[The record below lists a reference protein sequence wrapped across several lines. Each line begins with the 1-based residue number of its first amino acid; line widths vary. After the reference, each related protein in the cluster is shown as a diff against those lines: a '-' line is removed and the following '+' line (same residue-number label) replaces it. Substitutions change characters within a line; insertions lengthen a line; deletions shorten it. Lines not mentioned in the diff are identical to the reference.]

1 MNLDAFVR
9 QRTPEWEELG
19 RLVEVAGRRPERLG
33 PGGVRRLGSTYR
45 AAAADLAL
53 ARRRWPGDPVT
64 IRLEDLVGRS
74 RHLVYATESRS
85 ASLRHFLSR
94 GYWRLVRERIGLVGL
109 CWLLMIVPAVL
120 VGAWAASDPAAAG
133 RFLPSQFRG
142 VGEHGGGDLGLALGR
157 QATLAGQIL
166 TNNIQVSFVAF
177 AGGILAGV
185 GTTLV
190 LLYNGALIGGVAGLT
205 FAAGR
210 PGPFLS
216 LVAPHGVLE
225 LSVIAVSGA
234 AGFSVGW
241 ALIDPGRWSRRVALA
256 AGARRG
262 AEIVLGTM
270 PWFVLAGL
278 VEGFVT
284 PTSLPQAA
292 GRPVVEQVGEDDDE
306 GPLAAAEAAEGQL
319 VVAVGGRRLEVEE
332 AVDDALAAAAPGR
345 QAPPNGAVEG
355 DRPGLVAD
363 LVGHQRHGHC
373 RVEGGGEPGQ
383 RDAGAEPG

>member
-9 QRTPEWEELG
+9 QRTPEWQELAW
-19 RLVEVAGRRPERLG
+19 LVESAGRRPERLG
-33 PGGVRRLGSTYR
+33 PGGVRRLGATYR

-64 IRLEDLVGRS
+64 VRLEDLVSRS
-74 RHLVYATESRS
+74 RHLVYASESRS
-85 ASLRHFLSR
+85 GSLRHFLSR
-94 GYWRLVRERIGLVGL
+94 GYWRLVHERLGLVGL
-109 CWLLMIVPAVL
+109 CWLLLIVPGL
-120 VGAWAASDPAAAG
+120 LLGAWAASDPAAAA
-133 RFLPSQFRG
+133 RFLPAEYRG
-142 VGEHGGGDLGLALGR
+142 VGDGARGDLGLAVGT

-166 TNNIQVSFVAF
+166 TNNIQVSFLAF

-190 LLYNGALIGGVAGLT
+190 LLFNGALLGGVAGLT
-205 FAAGR
+205 VAAGR

-234 AGFSVGW
+234 AGLTVGW
-241 ALIDPGRWSRRVALA
+241 ALVDPGRRSRRAALGQ
-256 AGARRG
+256 GARRG

-284 PTSLPQAA
+284 PTALPLA
-292 GRPVVEQVGEDDDE
+292 GALAVGI
-306 GPLAAAEAAEGQL
+306 LAAAPYWAL
-319 VVAVGGRRLEVEE
+319 VFWRGRPEPVPADPAVSGLEP
-332 AVDDALAAAAPGR
+332 APGL
-345 QAPPNGAVEG
+345 
-355 DRPGLVAD
+355 RP
-363 LVGHQRHGHC
+363 
-373 RVEGGGEPGQ
+373 
-383 RDAGAEPG
+383 

>member
-9 QRTPEWEELG
+9 QRTPEWQELAW
-19 RLVEVAGRRPERLG
+19 LVENAGRRPERLG

-45 AAAADLAL
+45 SAAADLAL

-64 IRLEDLVGRS
+64 VRLEDLVGRS
-74 RHLVYATESRS
+74 RHLVYASESRG

-94 GYWRLVRERIGLVGL
+94 GYWRLVRERLGLVGL
-109 CWLLMIVPAVL
+109 CWLLLIVPGVL
-120 VGAWAASDPAAAG
+120 LGVWAASDPAAAA
-133 RFLPSQFRG
+133 RFLPAEYRG
-142 VGEHGGGDLGLALGR
+142 VGGHSGGDLGLAVGT

-166 TNNIQVSFVAF
+166 TNNIQVSFLAF

-190 LLYNGALIGGVAGLT
+190 LLFNGALIGGVAGLT
-205 FAAGR
+205 VAAGQ

-234 AGFSVGW
+234 AGLTVGW
-241 ALIDPGRWSRRVALA
+241 ALIDPGRWSRRAALGQ
-256 AGARRG
+256 GARRG

-284 PTSLPQAA
+284 PTSLPLA
-292 GRPVVEQVGEDDDE
+292 GA
-306 GPLAAAEAAEGQL
+306 L
-319 VVAVGGRRLEVEE
+319 AVGGLV
-332 AVDDALAAAAPGR
+332 AAPYWALVFWRGR
-345 QAPPNGAVEG
+345 PELLA
-355 DRPGLVAD
+355 
-363 LVGHQRHGHC
+363 
-373 RVEGGGEPGQ
+373 
-383 RDAGAEPG
+383 

>member
-9 QRTPEWEELG
+9 QRTPDWEELA
-19 RLVEVAGRRPERLG
+19 RLVAGAGHHPEKLG

-64 IRLEDLVGRS
+64 VRLEDLVGRA
-74 RHLVYATESRS
+74 RHLVYASESRS

-109 CWLLMIVPAVL
+109 CWLLMIVPGAL
-120 VGAWAASDPAAAG
+120 VGAWATSDPAAAA
-133 RFLPSQFRG
+133 RFLPGQFRG
-142 VGEHGGGDLGLALGR
+142 AGENAGGDLGLSVGY

-190 LLYNGALIGGVAGLT
+190 LLYNGALIGGGGGPAM
-205 FAAGR
+205 AAGR
-210 PGPFLS
+210 AGPFLS
-216 LVAPHGVLE
+216 PGAPHGVLE

-241 ALIDPGRWSRRVALA
+241 ALIDPGRRSRRVALSL
-256 AGARRG
+256 AGGRG
-262 AEIVLGTM
+262 AG
-270 PWFVLAGL
+270 W
-278 VEGFVT
+278 
-284 PTSLPQAA
+284 
-292 GRPVVEQVGEDDDE
+292 
-306 GPLAAAEAAEGQL
+306 
-319 VVAVGGRRLEVEE
+319 
-332 AVDDALAAAAPGR
+332 GR
-345 QAPPNGAVEG
+345 QFAP
-355 DRPGLVAD
+355 
-363 LVGHQRHGHC
+363 
-373 RVEGGGEPGQ
+373 
-383 RDAGAEPG
+383 AGSPI

>member
-9 QRTPEWEELG
+9 RRTPEWEELG
-19 RLVEVAGRRPERLG
+19 RLAEAAGRRPERLG
-33 PGGVRRLGSTYR
+33 PAGVRRLGATYR

-53 ARRRWPGDPVT
+53 PRRRWPGDPVT
-64 IRLEDLVGRS
+64 VRLEDLVGRS

-109 CWLLMIVPAVL
+109 CWLLMIFPAVL

-133 RFLPSQFRG
+133 RFLPGQFRG

-177 AGGILAGV
+177 AGGLLAGV

-205 FAAGR
+205 VAAGR

-241 ALIDPGRWSRRVALA
+241 ALIDPGRRSRRGGAGAAAPPGAGNA
-256 AGARRG
+256 AGHQ
-262 AEIVLGTM
+262 

-284 PTSLPQAA
+284 P
-292 GRPVVEQVGEDDDE
+292 RR
-306 GPLAAAEAAEGQL
+306 
-319 VVAVGGRRLEVEE
+319 GG
-332 AVDDALAAAAPGR
+332 A
-345 QAPPNGAVEG
+345 
-355 DRPGLVAD
+355 RPGVA
-363 LVGHQRHGHC
+363 
-373 RVEGGGEPGQ
+373 GGLCAPRPDPG
-383 RDAGAEPG
+383 P

>member
-9 QRTPEWEELG
+9 QRTPEWQELAW
-19 RLVEVAGRRPERLG
+19 LVESAGRRPERLG
-33 PGGVRRLGSTYR
+33 PGGVRRLGATYR

-64 IRLEDLVGRS
+64 VRLEDLVSRS
-74 RHLVYATESRS
+74 RHLVYASESRS
-85 ASLRHFLSR
+85 GSLRHFMSR
-94 GYWRLVRERIGLVGL
+94 GYWRLVHERLGLVGL
-109 CWLLMIVPAVL
+109 CWLLLIVPGL
-120 VGAWAASDPAAAG
+120 LLGAWAASDPAAAA
-133 RFLPSQFRG
+133 RFLPAEYRG
-142 VGEHGGGDLGLALGR
+142 VGDRGSGDLGLAVGT

-166 TNNIQVSFVAF
+166 TNNIQVSFLAF

-190 LLYNGALIGGVAGLT
+190 LLFNGALLGGVAGLT
-205 FAAGR
+205 VAAGQ

-234 AGFSVGW
+234 AGLTVGW
-241 ALIDPGRWSRRVALA
+241 ALVDPGRRSRRAALGQ
-256 AGARRG
+256 GARRG

-284 PTSLPQAA
+284 PTALPVAGAMAVGILVAA
-292 GRPVVEQVGEDDDE
+292 PYWALVFWRGRP
-306 GPLAAAEAAEGQL
+306 
-319 VVAVGGRRLEVEE
+319 
-332 AVDDALAAAAPGR
+332 
-345 QAPPNGAVEG
+345 
-355 DRPGLVAD
+355 
-363 LVGHQRHGHC
+363 
-373 RVEGGGEPGQ
+373 EPGPP
-383 RDAGAEPG
+383 DPGAFGGPG

>member
-19 RLVEVAGRRPERLG
+19 RLVQSARRRPERLG
-33 PGGVRRLGSTYR
+33 PAGVRRLGSIYR
-45 AAAADLAL
+45 AVAADLAL

-64 IRLEDLVGRS
+64 VRLEDLVGRS
-74 RHLVYATESRS
+74 RH
-85 ASLRHFLSR
+85 
-94 GYWRLVRERIGLVGL
+94 
-109 CWLLMIVPAVL
+109 
-120 VGAWAASDPAAAG
+120 
-133 RFLPSQFRG
+133 
-142 VGEHGGGDLGLALGR
+142 LGR

-205 FAAGR
+205 VAAGR

-241 ALIDPGRWSRRVALA
+241 SLIDPGRRSRRVALGL
-256 AGARRG
+256 GARRG
-262 AEIVLGTM
+262 AEIVLG
-270 PWFVLAGL
+270 
-278 VEGFVT
+278 
-284 PTSLPQAA
+284 
-292 GRPVVEQVGEDDDE
+292 
-306 GPLAAAEAAEGQL
+306 
-319 VVAVGGRRLEVEE
+319 
-332 AVDDALAAAAPGR
+332 
-345 QAPPNGAVEG
+345 
-355 DRPGLVAD
+355 
-363 LVGHQRHGHC
+363 
-373 RVEGGGEPGQ
+373 
-383 RDAGAEPG
+383 

>member
-9 QRTPEWEELG
+9 LRTPEWEELA
-19 RLVEVAGRRPERLG
+19 RLVASAGHQPEKLG
-33 PGGVRRLGSTYR
+33 PGGVRRLGTTYR

-64 IRLEDLVGRS
+64 VRLEDLVGRS
-74 RHLVYATESRS
+74 RHLVYASESRS
-85 ASLRHFLSR
+85 ASLRQFLSR
-94 GYWRLVRERIGLVGL
+94 GYWRLVRERLGLVGL
-109 CWLLMIVPAVL
+109 CWLLMIVPALL
-120 VGAWAASDPAAAG
+120 VGVWAASDPAAAG
-133 RFLPSQFRG
+133 RFLPGQFRG
-142 VGEHGGGDLGLALGR
+142 AGENAGGDLGLSVGY

-190 LLYNGALIGGVAGLT
+190 LLYNGALLGGVAGLT
-205 FAAGR
+205 MAAGR
-210 PGPFLS
+210 TGPFLS

-241 ALIDPGRWSRRVALA
+241 ALIDPGRRSRRVALGL
-256 AGARRG
+256 GARRG

-270 PWFVLAGL
+270 PWFVLAGI

-284 PTSLPQAA
+284 PTALPLAGAITVGLLVAA
-292 GRPVVEQVGEDDDE
+292 PYWALVFWRGRPEPVPE
-306 GPLAAAEAAEGQL
+306 PAT
-319 VVAVGGRRLEVEE
+319 
-332 AVDDALAAAAPGR
+332 
-345 QAPPNGAVEG
+345 GAV
-355 DRPGLVAD
+355 A
-363 LVGHQRHGHC
+363 
-373 RVEGGGEPGQ
+373 
-383 RDAGAEPG
+383 

>member
-19 RLVEVAGRRPERLG
+19 RLVESAGHRAERLG
-33 PGGVRRLGSTYR
+33 PGGVRRLGSAYR

-64 IRLEDLVGRS
+64 VRLEDLVGRS

-85 ASLRHFLSR
+85 ASLRYFLSR

-109 CWLLMIVPAVL
+109 CWLLMIVPGLL
-120 VGAWAASDPAAAG
+120 VGIWAASDPAAAA

-142 VGEHGGGDLGLALGR
+142 AGEHGGGDLGLAVGR
-157 QATLAGQIL
+157 QATMAGQIL

-205 FAAGR
+205 MAAGR

-234 AGFSVGW
+234 AGFAVGM
-241 ALIDPGRWSRRVALA
+241 ALIDPGRGSRRVSLGL
-256 AGARRG
+256 GARRG

-270 PWFVLAGL
+270 PWFVVAGL

-284 PTSLPQAA
+284 PTSLPLAGAIAVGLLVAA
-292 GRPVVEQVGEDDDE
+292 PYWILVFWRGRPE
-306 GPLAAAEAAEGQL
+306 PIP
-319 VVAVGGRRLEVEE
+319 EVQ
-332 AVDDALAAAAPGR
+332 PS
-345 QAPPNGAVEG
+345 
-355 DRPGLVAD
+355 
-363 LVGHQRHGHC
+363 
-373 RVEGGGEPGQ
+373 
-383 RDAGAEPG
+383 

>member
-9 QRTPEWEELG
+9 QRTPEWDELG
-19 RLVEVAGRRPERLG
+19 QLVTRAGQRPERLG
-33 PGGVRRLGSTYR
+33 PAGVRRLGATYR

-64 IRLEDLVGRS
+64 VRLEDLVGRS
-74 RHLVYATESRS
+74 RHLVYAAESRS
-85 ASLRHFLSR
+85 ASLREFLSH

-120 VGAWAASDPAAAG
+120 VGVWAASDPAAAA
-133 RFLPSQFRG
+133 RFLPGQFRG
-142 VGEHGGGDLGLALGR
+142 AGQNTGGDLGLGVGT

-210 PGPFLS
+210 PGPFLA

-234 AGFSVGW
+234 AGFTVGW
-241 ALIDPGRWSRRVALA
+241 ALVDPGRRSRRTSVGLA
-256 AGARRG
+256 ARRG

-284 PTSLPQAA
+284 PTSLPLGGAITVGLLVAA
-292 GRPVVEQVGEDDDE
+292 PYWTLVFWRGRP
-306 GPLAAAEAAEGQL
+306 
-319 VVAVGGRRLEVEE
+319 
-332 AVDDALAAAAPGR
+332 
-345 QAPPNGAVEG
+345 
-355 DRPGLVAD
+355 DRP
-363 LVGHQRHGHC
+363 
-373 RVEGGGEPGQ
+373 EPS
-383 RDAGAEPG
+383 

>member
-9 QRTPEWEELG
+9 ERTPEWEEL
-19 RLVEVAGRRPERLG
+19 RALVEAAGRRPEQLG
-33 PGGVRRLGSTYR
+33 PAGVRRLGSTYR

-64 IRLEDLVGRS
+64 VRLEDLVSRS
-74 RHLVYATESRS
+74 RHLVYATASRS
-85 ASLRHFLSR
+85 ASLREFLSR

-109 CWLLMIVPAVL
+109 CWLLMIVPALL

-205 FAAGR
+205 VAAGR

-241 ALIDPGRWSRRVALA
+241 ALIDPGRRSRRVALGL
-256 AGARRG
+256 GARRG

-284 PTSLPQAA
+284 PTSLPLGGA
-292 GRPVVEQVGEDDDE
+292 
-306 GPLAAAEAAEGQL
+306 
-319 VVAVGGRRLEVEE
+319 VAVGLLVAAPYWTLVFWRGRIPAPPGPSRHRRLR
-332 AVDDALAAAAPGR
+332 ALAR
-345 QAPPNGAVEG
+345 
-355 DRPGLVAD
+355 R
-363 LVGHQRHGHC
+363 
-373 RVEGGGEPGQ
+373 
-383 RDAGAEPG
+383 

>member
-19 RLVEVAGRRPERLG
+19 RLVESAGHRAERLG
-33 PGGVRRLGSTYR
+33 PGGVRRLGSAYR
-45 AAAADLAL
+45 AVAADLAL
-53 ARRRWPGDPVT
+53 ARRRWPGDPVPV
-64 IRLEDLVGRS
+64 RLEDFVGRA
-74 RHLVYATESRS
+74 RHLVYAPESRS
-85 ASLRHFLSR
+85 TSLRQFLSR
-94 GYWRLVRERIGLVGL
+94 GYWCLVRERIGLVGL

-133 RFLPSQFRG
+133 RFLPGQFRG

-205 FAAGR
+205 VAAGR

-234 AGFSVGW
+234 AGFVVGW
-241 ALIDPGRWSRRVALA
+241 SLIDPGRGSRRLSLGV
-256 AGARRG
+256 GARRG

-270 PWFVLAGL
+270 PWFVVAGL

-284 PTSLPQAA
+284 PTSLPLAGAIAVGLLVAA
-292 GRPVVEQVGEDDDE
+292 PYWTLVFWRGRPE
-306 GPLAAAEAAEGQL
+306 P
-319 VVAVGGRRLEVEE
+319 
-332 AVDDALAAAAPGR
+332 AP
-345 QAPPNGAVEG
+345 A
-355 DRPGLVAD
+355 
-363 LVGHQRHGHC
+363 
-373 RVEGGGEPGQ
+373 
-383 RDAGAEPG
+383 

>member
-9 QRTPEWEELG
+9 QRTPEWDELA
-19 RLVEVAGRRPERLG
+19 RLVASAGHHPEKLG
-33 PGGVRRLGSTYR
+33 PGGVRRLGTTYR

-64 IRLEDLVGRS
+64 VRLEDLVGRS
-74 RHLVYATESRS
+74 RHLVYASQSRS
-85 ASLRHFLSR
+85 ASLREFMLE
-94 GYWRLVRERIGLVGL
+94 GYWQLVRERIGLVGL

-133 RFLPSQFRG
+133 RFLPGQFRG
-142 VGEHGGGDLGLALGR
+142 VGEHSGGDLGLALGR

-205 FAAGR
+205 VAAGR

-241 ALIDPGRWSRRVALA
+241 ALIDPGRRSRRVALA

-284 PTSLPQAA
+284 PTSLPLA
-292 GRPVVEQVGEDDDE
+292 G
-306 GPLAAAEAAEGQL
+306 A
-319 VVAVGGRRLEVEE
+319 VAVGLLVAAPYWTLVFWRGRPTADGRGGRLEP
-332 AVDDALAAAAPGR
+332 APGLG
-345 QAPPNGAVEG
+345 P
-355 DRPGLVAD
+355 
-363 LVGHQRHGHC
+363 
-373 RVEGGGEPGQ
+373 
-383 RDAGAEPG
+383 

>member
-9 QRTPEWEELG
+9 SRTPEWEELH
-19 RLVEVAGRRPERLG
+19 RLVDSAGHRPERLG
-33 PGGVRRLGSTYR
+33 PGGVRRLGTTYR

-64 IRLEDLVGRS
+64 VRLEDLVGRS

-85 ASLRHFLSR
+85 ASLRQFLSQ

-109 CWLLMIVPAVL
+109 CWLLMIVPAAL
-120 VGAWAASDPAAAG
+120 VGAWAASDPAAAA

-177 AGGILAGV
+177 AGGLLAGV

-190 LLYNGALIGGVAGLT
+190 LLYNGALIGGVGGLT
-205 FAAGR
+205 VAAGQ

-225 LSVIAVSGA
+225 LSLIAVSGA

-241 ALIDPGRWSRRVALA
+241 ALIDPGRRSRRVALGL
-256 AGARRG
+256 GARRG

-270 PWFVLAGL
+270 PWFVVAGL

-284 PTSLPQAA
+284 PTSLP
-292 GRPVVEQVGEDDDE
+292 
-306 GPLAAAEAAEGQL
+306 LAAA
-319 VVAVGGRRLEVEE
+319 VAVGLLV
-332 AVDDALAAAAPGR
+332 AAPYWALVFWRGR
-345 QAPPNGAVEG
+345 PAA
-355 DRPGLVAD
+355 
-363 LVGHQRHGHC
+363 
-373 RVEGGGEPGQ
+373 
-383 RDAGAEPG
+383 

>member
-9 QRTPEWEELG
+9 QRTPEWEELR
-19 RLVEVAGRRPERLG
+19 RLVDRAGRRPERLG
-33 PGGVRRLGSTYR
+33 PDGARRLGSAYR

-64 IRLEDLVGRS
+64 VRLEDLVGRA
-74 RHLVYATESRS
+74 RHLVYASESRS
-85 ASLRHFLSR
+85 ASLRQFLSR

-120 VGAWAASDPAAAG
+120 VGAWAASDPAAAA

-205 FAAGR
+205 VAAGR

-241 ALIDPGRWSRRVALA
+241 ALIDPGRRSRRVALGL
-256 AGARRG
+256 GARRG

-270 PWFVLAGL
+270 PWFVLAGV

-284 PTSLPQAA
+284 PTALPLAGAITVGLLVAA
-292 GRPVVEQVGEDDDE
+292 PYWALVFWRGRPEPVPE
-306 GPLAAAEAAEGQL
+306 LA
-319 VVAVGGRRLEVEE
+319 EVS
-332 AVDDALAAAAPGR
+332 
-345 QAPPNGAVEG
+345 
-355 DRPGLVAD
+355 
-363 LVGHQRHGHC
+363 
-373 RVEGGGEPGQ
+373 
-383 RDAGAEPG
+383 

>member
-9 QRTPEWEELG
+9 QRTAEWDELS
-19 RLVEVAGRRPERLG
+19 RLVASAGSRPERLG
-33 PGGVRRLGSTYR
+33 PAAVRRLGATYR
-45 AAAADLAL
+45 AAAADLAF

-64 IRLEDLVGRS
+64 VRLEDLVGLA
-74 RHLVYATESRS
+74 RHLVYASPSRS

-94 GYWRLVRERIGLVGL
+94 GYWRLVRERIGVVGF
-109 CWLLMIVPAVL
+109 CWLLMVVPGVL
-120 VGAWAASDPAAAG
+120 VGAWAASDPAAAA
-133 RFLPSQFRG
+133 RFLPAQFRG
-142 VGEHGGGDLGLALGR
+142 VGDSGGGDLGLGVGR

-177 AGGILAGV
+177 AGGLLAGV

-205 FAAGR
+205 VAAGR

-234 AGFSVGW
+234 AGFTVGW
-241 ALIDPGRWSRRVALA
+241 SLINPGRRSRWVSLSL
-256 AGARRG
+256 GARRG

-270 PWFVLAGL
+270 PWFVVAGV

-284 PTSLPQAA
+284 PTSLPLA
-292 GRPVVEQVGEDDDE
+292 G
-306 GPLAAAEAAEGQL
+306 AI
-319 VVAVGGRRLEVEE
+319 AVGGLVATPYWVLVFWRGRPEPDGRLETAPRLGPEVG
-332 AVDDALAAAAPGR
+332 ADAGGGQGVGRSLQHLGAGPGQLGR
-345 QAPPNGAVEG
+345 HPGPGVEG
-355 DRPGLVAD
+355 FDD
-363 LVGHQRHGHC
+363 H
-373 RVEGGGEPGQ
+373 
-383 RDAGAEPG
+383 

>member
-9 QRTPEWEELG
+9 QRTPGWGEPG
-19 RLVEVAGRRPERLG
+19 RLVQSARRRPERLG
-33 PGGVRRLGSTYR
+33 PAGVRRLGSIYR
-45 AAAADLAL
+45 AVAADLAL

-64 IRLEDLVGRS
+64 GRLEDLVGRS

-85 ASLRHFLSR
+85 ASLRQFLSR

-120 VGAWAASDPAAAG
+120 VGVWAASDPAAAG

-166 TNNIQVSFVAF
+166 TNNIQVSF
-177 AGGILAGV
+177 
-185 GTTLV
+185 
-190 LLYNGALIGGVAGLT
+190 
-205 FAAGR
+205 
-210 PGPFLS
+210 LS

-241 ALIDPGRWSRRVALA
+241 SLIDPGRRSRRAALGL
-256 AGARRG
+256 GARRG

-284 PTSLPQAA
+284 PTSLPLA
-292 GRPVVEQVGEDDDE
+292 G
-306 GPLAAAEAAEGQL
+306 A
-319 VVAVGGRRLEVEE
+319 VAVGLLV
-332 AVDDALAAAAPGR
+332 AAPYWTLVFWRGR
-345 QAPPNGAVEG
+345 P
-355 DRPGLVAD
+355 
-363 LVGHQRHGHC
+363 
-373 RVEGGGEPGQ
+373 EPQPSGTTN
-383 RDAGAEPG
+383 

>member
-1 MNLDAFVR
+1 VNLDAFVR
-9 QRTPEWEELG
+9 QRTPEWEELA
-19 RLVEVAGRRPERLG
+19 RLVATAGHRPERLG
-33 PGGVRRLGSTYR
+33 PVGVRRLGSTYR

-64 IRLEDLVGRS
+64 VRLEDLVGRS

-85 ASLRHFLSR
+85 ASLRQFLSR

-109 CWLLMIVPAVL
+109 CWLLMIVPGML
-120 VGAWAASDPAAAG
+120 VGAWAASDPAAAA
-133 RFLPSQFRG
+133 RFLPAQFRG
-142 VGEHGGGDLGLALGR
+142 VGENGGGDLGLAVGA

-177 AGGILAGV
+177 AGGIMAGV

-205 FAAGR
+205 VDAGR
-210 PGPFLS
+210 TGPFLA

-234 AGFSVGW
+234 AGFTVGW
-241 ALIDPGRWSRRVALA
+241 ALINPGRRSRRVALGL
-256 AGARRG
+256 GARRG

-270 PWFVLAGL
+270 PWFVVAGV

-284 PTSLPQAA
+284 PTSLPLAGAIAVGLLVAA
-292 GRPVVEQVGEDDDE
+292 PYWALVFWRGRPE
-306 GPLAAAEAAEGQL
+306 P
-319 VVAVGGRRLEVEE
+319 
-332 AVDDALAAAAPGR
+332 
-345 QAPPNGAVEG
+345 APP
-355 DRPGLVAD
+355 P
-363 LVGHQRHGHC
+363 
-373 RVEGGGEPGQ
+373 
-383 RDAGAEPG
+383 AGTD

>member
-9 QRTPEWEELG
+9 QRTPEWDELG
-19 RLVEVAGRRPERLG
+19 RLVESAGRRPERLG
-33 PGGVRRLGSTYR
+33 PDGVRRLGATYR

-64 IRLEDLVGRS
+64 VRLEDLVGRA
-74 RHLVYATESRS
+74 RHLVYASHSRT
-85 ASLRHFLSR
+85 ASLRQFLSR

-109 CWLLMIVPAVL
+109 CWLLMLVPAAL
-120 VGAWAASDPAAAG
+120 VGAWAASDPAAAA
-133 RFLPSQFRG
+133 RFLPTQFRG
-142 VGEHGGGDLGLALGR
+142 VGQHGSGDLGLALGR

-190 LLYNGALIGGVAGLT
+190 LLYNGALIGGVGGLT
-205 FAAGR
+205 VAAGR

-241 ALIDPGRWSRRVALA
+241 ALIDPGRRSRRAALGL
-256 AGARRG
+256 GARRG

-284 PTSLPQAA
+284 PTSLPLA
-292 GRPVVEQVGEDDDE
+292 G
-306 GPLAAAEAAEGQL
+306 A
-319 VVAVGGRRLEVEE
+319 VAVGVLV
-332 AVDDALAAAAPGR
+332 AAPYWALVFWRGR
-345 QAPPNGAVEG
+345 PEPAPSAQAG
-355 DRPGLVAD
+355 
-363 LVGHQRHGHC
+363 
-373 RVEGGGEPGQ
+373 
-383 RDAGAEPG
+383 

>member
-9 QRTPEWEELG
+9 QRTPEWEELA
-19 RLVEVAGRRPERLG
+19 RLVAGAGHRPEKLG
-33 PGGVRRLGSTYR
+33 PAGVRRLGATYR

-64 IRLEDLVGRS
+64 VRLEDLVGRS

-85 ASLRHFLSR
+85 ASLRQFLSQ
-94 GYWRLVRERIGLVGL
+94 GYWRLVRERLGLVGL

-133 RFLPSQFRG
+133 KFLPGQFRG
-142 VGEHGGGDLGLALGR
+142 AGGNAGGDLGLSVGY

-177 AGGILAGV
+177 AGGVLAGV

-190 LLYNGALIGGVAGLT
+190 LLYNGALLGGVAGLT
-205 FAAGR
+205 AAAGR
-210 PGPFLS
+210 TGPFLS

-234 AGFSVGW
+234 AGFTVGW
-241 ALIDPGRWSRRVALA
+241 ALIDPGRRSRRVALA
-256 AGARRG
+256 LAARRG

-270 PWFVLAGL
+270 PWFVLAGI

-284 PTSLPQAA
+284 PTALPLGGAITVGLLVAA
-292 GRPVVEQVGEDDDE
+292 PYWFLVFWCGRPE
-306 GPLAAAEAAEGQL
+306 PL
-319 VVAVGGRRLEVEE
+319 
-332 AVDDALAAAAPGR
+332 PS
-345 QAPPNGAVEG
+345 
-355 DRPGLVAD
+355 
-363 LVGHQRHGHC
+363 
-373 RVEGGGEPGQ
+373 
-383 RDAGAEPG
+383 

>member
-9 QRTPEWEELG
+9 QRTPEWDELG
-19 RLVEVAGRRPERLG
+19 QLVARAGQRPERLG
-33 PGGVRRLGSTYR
+33 PAGVRRLGATYR

-64 IRLEDLVGRS
+64 VRLEDLVGRS
-74 RHLVYATESRS
+74 RHLVYAAESRS
-85 ASLRHFLSR
+85 ASLREFLSH

-109 CWLLMIVPAVL
+109 CWLLMLVPAVL
-120 VGAWAASDPAAAG
+120 VGVWTASDPAAAA
-133 RFLPSQFRG
+133 RFLPGQFRG
-142 VGEHGGGDLGLALGR
+142 AGQNTGGDLGIGVGT

-205 FAAGR
+205 IAAGR
-210 PGPFLS
+210 PGPFLA

-234 AGFSVGW
+234 AGFTVGW
-241 ALIDPGRWSRRVALA
+241 ALVDPGRRSRRTSVGLA
-256 AGARRG
+256 ARRG

-284 PTSLPQAA
+284 PTSLPLGGAITVGLLVAA
-292 GRPVVEQVGEDDDE
+292 PYWTLVFWRGRPERRRE
-306 GPLAAAEAAEGQL
+306 PAAALQG
-319 VVAVGGRRLEVEE
+319 
-332 AVDDALAAAAPGR
+332 
-345 QAPPNGAVEG
+345 
-355 DRPGLVAD
+355 
-363 LVGHQRHGHC
+363 
-373 RVEGGGEPGQ
+373 
-383 RDAGAEPG
+383 

>member
-9 QRTPEWEELG
+9 SRTPEWEELG
-19 RLVEVAGRRPERLG
+19 RLVAGAGHRAERLG

-64 IRLEDLVGRS
+64 VRLEDLVGRS
-74 RHLVYATESRS
+74 RHLVYATESRA

-94 GYWRLVRERIGLVGL
+94 GYWRLVREQIGLVGL
-109 CWLLMIVPAVL
+109 CWLLMVVPGVL
-120 VGAWAASDPAAAG
+120 VGAWAASDPAAAAQ
-133 RFLPSQFRG
+133 FLPPQFRG
-142 VGEHGGGDLGLALGR
+142 VGEHAGGDLGLGVGR

-205 FAAGR
+205 VAAGR

-234 AGFSVGW
+234 AGFAVGW
-241 ALIDPGRWSRRVALA
+241 ALIDPGRRSRRVALGL
-256 AGARRG
+256 GARRG

-270 PWFVLAGL
+270 PWFVVAGL

-284 PTSLPQAA
+284 PTSLPLAQALA
-292 GRPVVEQVGEDDDE
+292 VGLLVAAPYWILVFWRGRPE
-306 GPLAAAEAAEGQL
+306 P
-319 VVAVGGRRLEVEE
+319 
-332 AVDDALAAAAPGR
+332 AP
-345 QAPPNGAVEG
+345 A
-355 DRPGLVAD
+355 
-363 LVGHQRHGHC
+363 
-373 RVEGGGEPGQ
+373 GGG
-383 RDAGAEPG
+383 

>member
-9 QRTPEWEELG
+9 RRTPEWDELAQ
-19 RLVEVAGRRPERLG
+19 LVANAGHHPEKLG
-33 PGGVRRLGSTYR
+33 PGGVRRLGATYR

-64 IRLEDLVGRS
+64 VRLEDLVGRS
-74 RHLVYATESRS
+74 RHLVYATASRS
-85 ASLRHFLSR
+85 ASLRQFLSR
-94 GYWRLVRERIGLVGL
+94 GYWRLVRERLGLVGL

-133 RFLPSQFRG
+133 RFLPGQFRG
-142 VGEHGGGDLGLALGR
+142 AGGNTGRDLGLSVGY

-205 FAAGR
+205 TAAGR
-210 PGPFLS
+210 TGPFLS

-234 AGFSVGW
+234 AGFTVGW
-241 ALIDPGRWSRRVALA
+241 ALIDPGRRSRRVALGLA
-256 AGARRG
+256 ARRG

-270 PWFVLAGL
+270 PWFVLAGV

-284 PTSLPQAA
+284 PTALPLGGAITVGLLVAA
-292 GRPVVEQVGEDDDE
+292 PYWALVFWRGRPEPVPE
-306 GPLAAAEAAEGQL
+306 PAA
-319 VVAVGGRRLEVEE
+319 
-332 AVDDALAAAAPGR
+332 
-345 QAPPNGAVEG
+345 
-355 DRPGLVAD
+355 
-363 LVGHQRHGHC
+363 
-373 RVEGGGEPGQ
+373 
-383 RDAGAEPG
+383 

>member
-9 QRTPEWEELG
+9 QRTPEWDELG
-19 RLVEVAGRRPERLG
+19 RLVESAGRRPERLG
-33 PGGVRRLGSTYR
+33 PDGVRRLGATYR

-64 IRLEDLVGRS
+64 VRLEDLVGRA
-74 RHLVYATESRS
+74 RHLVYASHSRT
-85 ASLRHFLSR
+85 ASLRQFLSR

-109 CWLLMIVPAVL
+109 CWLLMLVPAAL
-120 VGAWAASDPAAAG
+120 VGAWAASDPAAAA
-133 RFLPSQFRG
+133 RFLPTQFRG
-142 VGEHGGGDLGLALGR
+142 VGQHGSGDLGLALGR

-190 LLYNGALIGGVAGLT
+190 LLYNGALIGGVGGLT
-205 FAAGR
+205 VAAGR

-241 ALIDPGRWSRRVALA
+241 ALIDPGRRSRRAALGL
-256 AGARRG
+256 GARRG

-284 PTSLPQAA
+284 PTSLPLA
-292 GRPVVEQVGEDDDE
+292 G
-306 GPLAAAEAAEGQL
+306 A
-319 VVAVGGRRLEVEE
+319 VAVGVLV
-332 AVDDALAAAAPGR
+332 AAPYWTLVFWRGR
-345 QAPPNGAVEG
+345 
-355 DRPGLVAD
+355 
-363 LVGHQRHGHC
+363 
-373 RVEGGGEPGQ
+373 
-383 RDAGAEPG
+383 AEPAPSAQAG

>member
-1 MNLDAFVR
+1 
-9 QRTPEWEELG
+9 
-19 RLVEVAGRRPERLG
+19 
-33 PGGVRRLGSTYR
+33 
-45 AAAADLAL
+45 
-53 ARRRWPGDPVT
+53 
-64 IRLEDLVGRS
+64 
-74 RHLVYATESRS
+74 ATESRS
-85 ASLRHFLSR
+85 GSLREFLSR

-109 CWLLMIVPAVL
+109 CWLLMIAPAVL

-177 AGGILAGV
+177 AGGLLAGV

-205 FAAGR
+205 VAAGR

-241 ALIDPGRWSRRVALA
+241 SLIDPGRRSRRVALGL
-256 AGARRG
+256 GARRG

-284 PTSLPQAA
+284 PTSLPLGAA
-292 GRPVVEQVGEDDDE
+292 
-306 GPLAAAEAAEGQL
+306 
-319 VVAVGGRRLEVEE
+319 VAVGLAVASPYWILVFWRGRPE
-332 AVDDALAAAAPGR
+332 R
-345 QAPPNGAVEG
+345 QPSV
-355 DRPGLVAD
+355 
-363 LVGHQRHGHC
+363 
-373 RVEGGGEPGQ
+373 
-383 RDAGAEPG
+383 